1 MPLVRAAFGVAMLL
15 MLATGPALAAD
26 DGAGSAPAA
35 PPPAAPAAAAAG
47 DAAAPDATMREFPS
61 LKRPSLVH
69 AAQIGIALLPGTGY
83 RGIFPYKSDE
93 LCEKPDG
100 NVVHR
105 VCTGRLP
112 FFLDAQLSFGFAQH
126 WDAIV
131 DLRFGIEQDFTQT
144 HQFAVAPGFRYW
156 VDPELHTKF
165 FATIQMAIDT
175 TDQQQPGV
183 QNNDFAV
190 RNENG
195 FMYDVMRNIGVY
207 LQFGETIGFRRW
219 LRFEID
225 GGLGVQ
231 ARFP

>member
-1 MPLVRAAFGVAMLL
+1 MPLVRAAFGVPMLL
-15 MLATGPALAAD
+15 LLATAPALAAD
-26 DGAGSAPAA
+26 DGAGPAPGGA
-35 PPPAAPAAAAAG
+35 PPAAPTAAA
-47 DAAAPDATMREFPS
+47 DPAAPEATMREFPS

-83 RGIFPYKSDE
+83 RGIFPYQSDE
-93 LCEKPDG
+93 MCEKAGGTP
-100 NVVHR
+100 HR

-112 FFLDAQLSFGFAQH
+112 FFLDAQLSFGFARN

-175 TDQQQPGV
+175 TDQRQLGV

-195 FMYDVMRNIGVY
+195 FMYDIMRNIGVY